1 MLRNNDICILQPA
14 PHQVLSPLDLITAV
28 FS

>member
-1 MLRNNDICILQPA
+1 MLRNTDICILQPA

-28 FS
+28 LP